1 MRATEGLKT
10 EPGLIEKI
18 SPWSTKP
25 DPNVDQKDQLMQKL
39 NMLLDVLNAVKS
51 QYLLQ
56 LDGPVD
62 AEAF

>member
-1 MRATEGLKT
+1 MRVTEELKT

-25 DPNVDQKDQLMQKL
+25 DPNVGQKDQLMQKV